1 MMDKGY
7 LHIYYGDGK
16 GKTTCACGL
25 AIRCAG
31 AGGKVLFFQFLKKDD
46 SSERNS
52 MEKLDNISLL
62 PGYHKIKFVS
72 AMCEEERESAR
83 QYYRKMLSVME
94 ERIKNESV
102 DLLVLDEALGAIET
116 ELLEEEELLLY
127 LQSWKEHTELV
138 LTGRTPT
145 QKLLDLADYVS
156 CISKVRHPY
165 DQGMKARKMIEY

>member
-16 GKTTCACGL
+16 GKTTGACGL

-31 AGGKVLFFQFLKKDD
+31 AGGKVLFFQFLKKDN

-52 MEKLDNISLL
+52 MEKIYNISLL
-62 PGYHKIKFVS
+62 PGYPKIQFVS
-72 AMCEEERESAR
+72 AMCKEERESAR
-83 QYYRKMLSVME
+83 QYYREMLSVMD
-94 ERIKNESV
+94 ERIQNESV

-116 ELLEEEELLLY
+116 ELLEEEELLSY
-127 LQSWKEHTELV
+127 LRSWKEHTELV

-145 QKLLDLADYVS
+145 QKLLELADYVS

-165 DQGMKARKMIEY
+165 DQGLMARKMIEY